1 MLLSVYILANAAL
14 AEGLCG
20 ASEEGMIN
28 GPCCL
33 AVILNKLFR
42 CFDKLPVDFAVTQHI
57 QGYLWGSK
65 PGRPLIHGAEPS
77 FHFSFGKKS
86 LVFRSVD

>member
-42 CFDKLPVDFAVTQHI
+42 CFDKLPV
-57 QGYLWGSK
+57 Y
-65 PGRPLIHGAEPS
+65 AELS
-77 FHFSFGKKS
+77 LSIYRGIFGDQNQ
-86 LVFRSVD
+86 LDL